1 MFSKIEEAIEDI
13 KNGKMIVVVDDEDR
27 ENEGDLIIAGE
38 KVTGEAVNF
47 MAKYGKG
54 LICTPVSDDIA
65 QKLNFHAMVEKNTDN
80 HETAFTVTVDHK
92 NTTTGISAFERAE
105 TIKEIVNEK
114 SQASDFRRPG
124 HVFPLISKK
133 GGVLKRTG
141 HTEASIDL
149 CKLAGLK
156 EVAVICEIM
165 KDDGEMARVPELI
178 EFVKEHELKM
188 VTIADLIKYRRK
200 TEKLV
205 KRVSVAKLP
214 TEWGEFSIYGYENDI
229 DGKEHIAIVKGDV
242 SGKEGVMVRVHS
254 ECLTGDVFGSRRC
267 DCGDQLHAAMKMIND
282 EGTGAIIYLR
292 QEGRGIGLINK
303 IHAYNLQDQGYDTVE
318 ANEKLGFKAD
328 LRDYGIGAQIIAD
341 LGITTIKLITN
352 NPRKIVG
359 LEGYG
364 LKIVDRIPIKM
375 EAKEENKFYLDTKK
389 AKLGHMLGEEKNK

>member
-1 MFSKIEEAIEDI
+1 
-13 KNGKMIVVVDDEDR
+13 
-27 ENEGDLIIAGE
+27 
-38 KVTGEAVNF
+38 

-114 SQASDFRRPG
+114 SQTSDFRRPG

-178 EFVKEHELKM
+178 EFVKEANSTPAKRALYGMIQASTYDNEANLPDDYISSLFESYPPQLISAYLRGQFVNLTSGAVYPDFDRKLNHTDEEIEPLELLIIGMDFNVLKM
-188 VTIADLIKYRRK
+188 AA
-200 TEKLV
+200 
-205 KRVSVAKLP
+205 VS
-214 TEWGEFSIYGYENDI
+214 
-229 DGKEHIAIVKGDV
+229 
-242 SGKEGVMVRVHS
+242 
-254 ECLTGDVFGSRRC
+254 
-267 DCGDQLHAAMKMIND
+267 
-282 EGTGAIIYLR
+282 
-292 QEGRGIGLINK
+292 
-303 IHAYNLQDQGYDTVE
+303 
-318 ANEKLGFKAD
+318 
-328 LRDYGIGAQIIAD
+328 
-341 LGITTIKLITN
+341 
-352 NPRKIVG
+352 
-359 LEGYG
+359 
-364 LKIVDRIPIKM
+364 
-375 EAKEENKFYLDTKK
+375 
-389 AKLGHMLGEEKNK
+389 

>member
-105 TIKEIVNEK
+105 TIKAIVNEK

-178 EFVKEHELKM
+178 EFVKEHDLKM

-267 DCGDQLHAAMKMIND
+267 DCGDQLHAAMKMIEE
-282 EGTGAIIYLR
+282 EGIGAIIYLR
-292 QEGRGIGLINK
+292 QEGRGIGLNNK

-318 ANEKLGFKAD
+318 ANLKLGFKAD

-352 NPRKIVG
+352 NPRKLVG

-364 LKIVDRIPIKM
+364 LKIVDRVPIKM
-375 EAKEENKFYLDTKK
+375 EPKAENKFYLETKK
-389 AKLGHMLGEEKNK
+389 DKLGHMLGEEKK

>member
-178 EFVKEHELKM
+178 EFVKEHDLKM

-254 ECLTGDVFGSRRC
+254 ECLTGDVLGSRRC